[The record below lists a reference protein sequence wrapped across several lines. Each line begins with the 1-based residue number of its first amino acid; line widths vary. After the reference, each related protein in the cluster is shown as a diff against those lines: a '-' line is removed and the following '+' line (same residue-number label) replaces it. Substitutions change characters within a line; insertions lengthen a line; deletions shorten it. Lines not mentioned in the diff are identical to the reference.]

1 VSYWPLWHWVGYII
15 VQRAVISAF
24 QCTGDTEAGIR
35 RFKRRFCRA
44 ECEMRSS
51 LTSPFISPRVC
62 QSPRGESRAWRGL
75 EERTWSRLNAARYRC
90 TQSVCH
96 VDLHCP
102 VPFFRRQLCTVFW
115 IQTWTWRSQVVLWE
129 SLDIKTFPFGPSR
142 SYCSG
147 KFRKPVLYLRCT
159 WFKYG
164 PSTCYI
170 DRFVCLSLCVTACVV
185 P

>member
-1 VSYWPLWHWVGYII
+1 M
-15 VQRAVISAF
+15 VQMTVISAF
-24 QCTGDTEAGIR
+24 QCSGDTEAGIR
-35 RFKRRFCRA
+35 RSKRRFCRA

-51 LTSPFISPRVC
+51 LTSPFISSRAC

-102 VPFFRRQLCTVFW
+102 VSFFHRQLCTVFR
-115 IQTWTWRSQVVLWE
+115 IQTRTWRSQVLFRE
-129 SLDIKTFPFGPSR
+129 SLDIPNFPFGPSH

-164 PSTCYI
+164 PTTCYV
-170 DRFVCLSLCVTACVV
+170 DRFLCLSLCVPVV
-185 P
+185 A

>member
-1 VSYWPLWHWVGYII
+1 MALSGVYIL

-35 RFKRRFCRA
+35 RFKHRFCRA
-44 ECEMRSS
+44 ECEMSSS
-51 LTSPFISPRVC
+51 LTSPFISPRAC

-102 VPFFRRQLCTVFW
+102 VPFFHCIQNTDPNFAVSGADCFGRDW
-115 IQTWTWRSQVVLWE
+115 ISR
-129 SLDIKTFPFGPSR
+129 TFPL
-142 SYCSG
+142 
-147 KFRKPVLYLRCT
+147 VLHAVILAVNFENLRCT

-164 PSTCYI
+164 PSTCYV
-170 DRFVCLSLCVTACVV
+170 DRFLCLNLCVSVV
-185 P
+185 A